1 MLPPYLTTK
10 LGQQYRVIAMPIK
23 KPGDDFPAIGLYGVC
38 KWTSS
43 KSGACLNINGK
54 TVIVPFDCIEEAQL
68 TGIED
73 ALLITAMLQNPR
85 GALKILKGLW
95 RLTKETSIRNLM
107 ECGELP
113 VETLPA
119 SGKTKE
125 DFAKQWEEASMSGAL
140 ASEL

>member
-1 MLPPYLTTK
+1 
-10 LGQQYRVIAMPIK
+10 
-23 KPGDDFPAIGLYGVC
+23 
-38 KWTSS
+38 
-43 KSGACLNINGK
+43 LNINGK